1 MPIAKR
7 SPVIKRIN
15 ITPIDSFAGRIV
27 ANNAA
32 FTNPIPPIAVLE
44 NPVRNPISAS
54 NEIKAK
60 DIWQR

>member
-7 SPVIKRIN
+7 SPAIRRIN

-27 ANNAA
+27 AKSAA
-32 FTNPIPPIAVLE
+32 FTNPIPPIEVFE

-54 NEIKAK
+54 DEIKAK
-60 DIWQR
+60 DIY